1 MFQTDTM
8 DNIDSIEW
16 AEDNVTSLLVFTEQ
30 ALNLNFWNVLKNNLS
45 WTLCYPHLKG
55 VQIKPTMNH

>member
-30 ALNLNFWNVLKNNLS
+30 ALNLKF
-45 WTLCYPHLKG
+45 
-55 VQIKPTMNH
+55 IKK

>member
-30 ALNLNFWNVLKNNLS
+30 ALNFLNICKF
-45 WTLCYPHLKG
+45 
-55 VQIKPTMNH
+55 IKK